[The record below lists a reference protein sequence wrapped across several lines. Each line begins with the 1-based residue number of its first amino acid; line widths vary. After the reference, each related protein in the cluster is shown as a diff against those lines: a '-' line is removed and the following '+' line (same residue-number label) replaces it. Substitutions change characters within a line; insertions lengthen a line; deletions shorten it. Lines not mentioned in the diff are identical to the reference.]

1 MRSFRISKS
10 SNKAI
15 AVIGDGGMTGGMA
28 FEGLNNAGA
37 SDNDFLVILNDNDM
51 SISKNVGALNNYL
64 SKLLSGKIYGSVKN
78 QERLFFHPSLQCSN
92 LHERQRSM

>member
-1 MRSFRISKS
+1 
-10 SNKAI
+10 
-15 AVIGDGGMTGGMA
+15 MTGGMA

-64 SKLLSGKIYGSVKN
+64 SKLLSGKFMAVSRNLVRQFFQPYH
-78 QERLFFHPSLQCSN
+78 LFLS
-92 LHERQRSM
+92 